1 MFSSNHDAIMCSLQ
15 DLPNAVIEAERG
27 AVEGAIDLTSIEPW
41 SMKHGRIQLI
51 VKLIEL
57 TINVNSSYFCCF
69 QVIFYYIKYIIVL
82 NFSNNV

>member
-41 SMKHGRIQLI
+41 SMEAWKN
-51 VKLIEL
+51 
-57 TINVNSSYFCCF
+57 TINC
-69 QVIFYYIKYIIVL
+69 
-82 NFSNNV
+82 